1 MRKVMYECYVGD
13 VLVKAVDGYEAAEA
27 WQKEFPQGRIKIALA
42 PFVVEEE
49 EKAREERLRRIALRN
64 AVRDAKRKEFRPC
77 F

>member
-13 VLVKAVDGYEAAEA
+13 VLVNAVDGYEKADA
-27 WQKEFPQGRIKIALA
+27 WQKEFPQGRIKIALT

-49 EKAREERLRRIALRN
+49 EKARDERLRRIALRN
-64 AVRDAKRKEFRPC
+64 AVRNTKRKELRPC

>member
-13 VLVKAVDGYEAAEA
+13 VLVNVVDGYEKADV
-27 WQKEFPQGRIKIALA
+27 WLKEFPQGRIKIVLA

-49 EKAREERLRRIALRN
+49 EKARDERLRRIALRN
-64 AVRDAKRKEFRPC
+64 AVRDAKRKELRPC